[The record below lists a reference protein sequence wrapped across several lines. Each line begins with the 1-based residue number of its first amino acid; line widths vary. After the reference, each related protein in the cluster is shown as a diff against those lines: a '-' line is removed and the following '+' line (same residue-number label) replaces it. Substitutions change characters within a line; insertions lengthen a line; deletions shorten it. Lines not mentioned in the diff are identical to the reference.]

1 MYEKWSIGI
10 NIIVLLL
17 MVFSVVVSI
26 RKNNTSMFSYD
37 FLIKFQILYLLPFVF
52 VMINVFMNIVFKLS
66 ITFWIVTVIIPIII
80 GIIIHIISFCIDKKY
95 INKIRS
101 LHSKYNLEIKS
112 FIVKTFES
120 KSIKI
125 STDNIYVFFNYQ
137 DNIKYC
143 KVSIDKNLP
152 VLESNNLI
160 KILKKELSN
169 KYPEFKFDIIV

>member
-17 MVFSVVVSI
+17 MVFSVVGSI

-37 FLIKFQILYLLPFVF
+37 FLIKFQTLYVLPFVF

-80 GIIIHIISFCIDKKY
+80 PIISFFIDKKD

-125 STDNIYVFFNYQ
+125 STDTIYVFFT
-137 DNIKYC
+137 
-143 KVSIDKNLP
+143 
-152 VLESNNLI
+152 
-160 KILKKELSN
+160 
-169 KYPEFKFDIIV
+169 